1 MEIKGIGISGG
12 ITIGKAYKFQPLEI
26 TVEHICC
33 SDGCQQEQQ
42 KRCDLAK
49 QTAREQL
56 NALTEELK
64 SQPDKAKIF
73 AAHQEFL
80 EDEEIDEMVH
90 DFVYEEHYCAEWAV
104 ESAYDRFISIISK
117 SKNKLIAER
126 AADLQDVKLRLL
138 CILTG
143 KKKADLKHL
152 PENSVIVAKDLLP
165 SDTAEMDRKNVL
177 AIITEEGG
185 ATSHSAIIAKSYR
198 IPAVLGAVGAMDG
211 VEDGE
216 SVIVDADKGIVITK
230 PEGVLLQEYREK
242 KILSD
247 RETQIAEIWAGKPG
261 CTADG
266 VHISA
271 GLNIGSHKNT
281 DGYEN
286 CDYIGLL
293 RTEFIYMD
301 SDHLPTEDEQFSI
314 YKTILENMKGR
325 PVTLRTLDIGGDKT
339 LKYKELPK
347 EANPFLGRRALRL
360 CFDEPEIFRT
370 QLRAAYR
377 ASAYGRLQI
386 MFPMVGSMDDW
397 RRAKDFADKVR
408 AELDQ
413 EGIPYDK
420 QLKLGV
426 MIEVPAAAI
435 IADMLSLEAD
445 FASIGTN
452 DLCQYLCAADRLEAS
467 VNEYY
472 QSYSPA
478 FVRVLGHII
487 KSFTNAGK
495 EVSVCGEMAGDCK
508 ASPLLAGLGLRK
520 FSMSPSSLGK
530 VKYAL
535 SHYSIPQCEELA
547 QKCCNAATQAQVK
560 EILAQAELEAMA

>member
-1 MEIKGIGISGG
+1 MEIKGVGISGG

-26 TVEHICC
+26 IVEHVCC
-33 SDGCQQEQQ
+33 AEGCEEEQQ

-56 NALTEELK
+56 DALTEELK
-64 SQPDKAKIF
+64 NQPDKAKIF

-80 EDEEIDEMVH
+80 EDEEIDELVH
-90 DFVYEEHYCAEWAV
+90 SFVYEEHYCAEWAI
-104 ESAYDRFISIISK
+104 ESAYNQFINIISK

-143 KKKADLKHL
+143 KQKKDLKNL
-152 PENSVIVAKDLLP
+152 PENTVLFAKDLLP
-165 SDTAEMDRKNVL
+165 SDTAEMDRNKVL
-177 AIITEEGG
+177 AIVTEIGG

-198 IPAVLGAVGAMDG
+198 IPAVLGAVGAMSAA
-211 VEDGE
+211 EDDAT
-216 SVIVDADKGIVITK
+216 VIVDADNGIVIT
-230 PEGVLLQEYREK
+230 EAGSALLEEYKEK
-242 KILSD
+242 KIISD
-247 RETQIAEIWAGKPG
+247 KETEIAEIWAGKPAY
-261 CTADG
+261 TADG
-266 VHISA
+266 VHISV
-271 GLNIGSHKNT
+271 GINIGSHKST
-281 DGYEN
+281 DGYEK
-286 CDYIGLL
+286 CDYAGLL

-301 SDHLPTEDEQFSI
+301 SDHLPTEDEQFNI
-314 YKTILENMKGR
+314 YKTILENMNGKT
-325 PVTLRTLDIGGDKT
+325 VTLRTLDIGGDKT

-377 ASAYGRLQI
+377 ASAYGKLQI

-397 RRAKDFADKVR
+397 RKARDFAEMVK
-408 AELDQ
+408 AELDA
-413 EGIPYDK
+413 EGAAYDK

-426 MIEVPAAAI
+426 MIEIPAAAV
-435 IADMLSLEAD
+435 IADMLSQEAD

-452 DLCQYLCAADRLEAS
+452 DLCQYLCAADRLESS

-478 FVRVLGHII
+478 FVRILGHII
-487 KSFTNAGK
+487 SSFTNAGK
-495 EVSVCGEMAGDCK
+495 EVSVCGEMAGDSK

-520 FSMSPSSLGK
+520 FSMSPSCLGK
-530 VKYAL
+530 VKYTL
-535 SHYSIPQCEELA
+535 SHYSLAQCEELA
-547 QKCCNAATQAQVK
+547 KKCCNAMTQAQVK
-560 EILAQAELEAMA
+560 EILAQARIEAMA